1 MPEMQNEF
9 GMGWSGSHTTL
20 ENGSWGP
27 RFDGSM
33 QLYGNVYN
41 NSQKIKPYV
50 AVEDNMKTS
59 SIQVSDTII
68 VYLSTELQIKVPTL
82 YHSHKSVMMVLFLQ
96 MQTHIIS
103 ILSQEEVVIK
113 LVI

>member
-20 ENGSWGP
+20 ENGSWGS

-41 NSQKIKPYV
+41 NSQR
-50 AVEDNMKTS
+50 
-59 SIQVSDTII
+59 
-68 VYLSTELQIKVPTL
+68 
-82 YHSHKSVMMVLFLQ
+82 
-96 MQTHIIS
+96 
-103 ILSQEEVVIK
+103 
-113 LVI
+113 

>member
-1 MPEMQNEF
+1 MFLVILGYYEVLNTR
-9 GMGWSGSHTTL
+9 H
-20 ENGSWGP
+20 
-27 RFDGSM
+27 
-33 QLYGNVYN
+33 
-41 NSQKIKPYV
+41 
-50 AVEDNMKTS
+50 KTS
-59 SIQVSDTII
+59 SIQVSDIII

-103 ILSQEEVVIK
+103 ILSLEEVVIK